1 MPYIHKIF
9 EKATIRSVVDFLLFG
24 LGPDEDTRDYEE
36 RLDEL
41 YNKFE
46 EAVRKYDSN
55 PTSELLDL
63 SNELSSETASVYTE
77 IGLQLG
83 VLLVLDVVTNLR
95 CEKDLKRCNM
105 TMGNENENLISKFYK
120 MQEATYLQET
130 LMKDKEYQ
138 KAEHD
143 IIESTKKAASEIS
156 FRHCLLFAIHGEIC
170 PHIGLVC
177 YSVGFS
183 IGIGFIFLMT
193 KSTISIS
200 TIPTGRAIHAVFTK
214 PATI

>member
-9 EKATIRSVVDFLLFG
+9 EKATIRSIADYLLFG

-63 SNELSSETASVYTE
+63 SNELTSETASVYTE

-83 VLLVLDVVTNLR
+83 MLLFLDMTNNYRQVGEMAGKIAGKEDRAKSILN
-95 CEKDLKRCNM
+95 KLYQIQQVSD
-105 TMGNENENLISKFYK
+105 
-120 MQEATYLQET
+120 LQET
-130 LMKDKEYQ
+130 LIKDKEYQ
-138 KAEHD
+138 KAEQE
-143 IIESTKKAASEIS
+143 IKESTAKLKSILPDGIMQDLFEKIENKARMYGKAAYEQ
-156 FRHCLLFAIHGEIC
+156 
-170 PHIGLVC
+170 
-177 YSVGFS
+177 GF
-183 IGIGFIFLMT
+183 
-193 KSTISIS
+193 
-200 TIPTGRAIHAVFTK
+200 HDAVHVFDL
-214 PATI
+214 

>member
-9 EKATIRSVVDFLLFG
+9 EKATIRSIADYLLFG

-63 SNELSSETASVYTE
+63 SNELTSETASVYTE

-83 VLLVLDVVTNLR
+83 MLLFLDMTNNYRQVGEMAGKIAGKEDRAKSILN
-95 CEKDLKRCNM
+95 KLYQIQQVSD
-105 TMGNENENLISKFYK
+105 
-120 MQEATYLQET
+120 LQET
-130 LMKDKEYQ
+130 LIKDKEYQ
-138 KAEHD
+138 KAEQE
-143 IIESTKKAASEIS
+143 IKESTAKLKSILPDGIMQDLFEKIENKARMYGKAAYEQ
-156 FRHCLLFAIHGEIC
+156 
-170 PHIGLVC
+170 
-177 YSVGFS
+177 GF
-183 IGIGFIFLMT
+183 
-193 KSTISIS
+193 
-200 TIPTGRAIHAVFTK
+200 HDAVHVLDL
-214 PATI
+214 

>member
-9 EKATIRSVVDFLLFG
+9 EKATIRSVADYLLFG

-63 SNELSSETASVYTE
+63 SNELTSETASVYTE

-83 VLLVLDVVTNLR
+83 MLLTLDVVNNIR
-95 CEKDLKRCNM
+95 REKNQNRGNTEVDQEGEDLIKKLYQMRA
-105 TMGNENENLISKFYK
+105 ESSL
-120 MQEATYLQET
+120 QEALT
-130 LMKDKEYQ
+130 KDKEYQ
-138 KAEHD
+138 QAEQEIRRSVEKLKSASAD
-143 IIESTKKAASEIS
+143 GMQSDAMQELFKKLNRKLRIYGKAAYSQGFHDAVHV
-156 FRHCLLFAIHGEIC
+156 FR
-170 PHIGLVC
+170 
-177 YSVGFS
+177 Y
-183 IGIGFIFLMT
+183 
-193 KSTISIS
+193 
-200 TIPTGRAIHAVFTK
+200 
-214 PATI
+214 

>member
-9 EKATIRSVVDFLLFG
+9 EKATIRSVVDYLLFG
-24 LGPDEDTRDYEE
+24 LGPDKDTRDYEE

-63 SNELSSETASVYTE
+63 SNEITSETASVYTE

-95 CEKDLKRCNM
+95 REKDLKRCNM
-105 TMGNENENLISKFYK
+105 TMGNEDENLISKFYE

-143 IIESTKKAASEIS
+143 IIESTKKLKTVLSYDGDSDIVQE
-156 FRHCLLFAIHGEIC
+156 LLEKLDNKIRMHGKVTYIQGFHDAIHI
-170 PHIGLVC
+170 LN
-177 YSVGFS
+177 S
-183 IGIGFIFLMT
+183 
-193 KSTISIS
+193 
-200 TIPTGRAIHAVFTK
+200 
-214 PATI
+214 

>member
-1 MPYIHKIF
+1 MTQSEFK
-9 EKATIRSVVDFLLFG
+9 LLFA
-24 LGPDEDTRDYEE
+24 DQVMKCEE
-36 RLDEL
+36 TLQNKRKEYTGDNQDRL
-41 YNKFE
+41 
-46 EAVRKYDSN
+46 SN

-95 CEKDLKRCNM
+95 REKDLKRCNM

-143 IIESTKKAASEIS
+143 IIESTKKLKTVLSYDGDSDIVQE
-156 FRHCLLFAIHGEIC
+156 LLEKLDNKIRIHGKVTYIQGFHDAIHI
-170 PHIGLVC
+170 LN
-177 YSVGFS
+177 S
-183 IGIGFIFLMT
+183 
-193 KSTISIS
+193 
-200 TIPTGRAIHAVFTK
+200 
-214 PATI
+214 

>member
-9 EKATIRSVVDFLLFG
+9 EKATIRSVADYLLFG
-24 LGPDEDTRDYEE
+24 LGPDADTRDYEE

-63 SNELSSETASVYTE
+63 SNELTSETASVYTE

-83 VLLVLDVVTNLR
+83 VLLALDVVTNLR
-95 CEKDLKRCNM
+95 CEKDLKRFNM
-105 TMGNENENLISKFYK
+105 TMGNEDDNLISKFYK
-120 MQEATYLQET
+120 MQEATCLQEI

-143 IIESTKKAASEIS
+143 IKESTKKLKTVLSYDGDSDIVQE
-156 FRHCLLFAIHGEIC
+156 LLEKLDNKIRIYGKVTYIQGFHDAIHV
-170 PHIGLVC
+170 LN
-177 YSVGFS
+177 S
-183 IGIGFIFLMT
+183 
-193 KSTISIS
+193 
-200 TIPTGRAIHAVFTK
+200 
-214 PATI
+214 

>member
-9 EKATIRSVVDFLLFG
+9 EKATIRSVADYLLFG

-63 SNELSSETASVYTE
+63 SNELTSETASVYTE

-83 VLLVLDVVTNLR
+83 MLLFLDMTNNYRQVREMAGKIAGKEDRAKSILN
-95 CEKDLKRCNM
+95 KLYHIQQVSD
-105 TMGNENENLISKFYK
+105 
-120 MQEATYLQET
+120 LQET
-130 LMKDKEYQ
+130 LINDKEYQ
-138 KAEHD
+138 KAEQEIKESAAKLKSILPD
-143 IIESTKKAASEIS
+143 GIMQDLFEKIENKARMYGKAAYEQ
-156 FRHCLLFAIHGEIC
+156 
-170 PHIGLVC
+170 
-177 YSVGFS
+177 GF
-183 IGIGFIFLMT
+183 
-193 KSTISIS
+193 
-200 TIPTGRAIHAVFTK
+200 HDAVHVLDL
-214 PATI
+214 

>member
-9 EKATIRSVVDFLLFG
+9 EKATIRSVADYLLFG

-63 SNELSSETASVYTE
+63 SNELTSEAASVYTE

-83 VLLVLDVVTNLR
+83 MLLFLDMTNNYRQLGEMAGKIAGKEDR
-95 CEKDLKRCNM
+95 AKSILNKLYQIQQVSD
-105 TMGNENENLISKFYK
+105 
-120 MQEATYLQET
+120 LQET
-130 LMKDKEYQ
+130 LIKDKEYQ
-138 KAEHD
+138 KAEQEIKESAAKLKSILPD
-143 IIESTKKAASEIS
+143 GIMKDLFEKIENKA
-156 FRHCLLFAIHGEIC
+156 RM
-170 PHIGLVC
+170 
-177 YSVGFS
+177 Y
-183 IGIGFIFLMT
+183 
-193 KSTISIS
+193 
-200 TIPTGRAIHAVFTK
+200 GRAAYEQGFYDAVHVLNL
-214 PATI
+214 

>member
-143 IIESTKKAASEIS
+143 IIESTKKLKTVLSYDGDSDIVQE
-156 FRHCLLFAIHGEIC
+156 LLEKLDNKIRIHGKVTYIQVFHDAIHI
-170 PHIGLVC
+170 LN
-177 YSVGFS
+177 S
-183 IGIGFIFLMT
+183 
-193 KSTISIS
+193 
-200 TIPTGRAIHAVFTK
+200 
-214 PATI
+214 

>member
-63 SNELSSETASVYTE
+63 SNELTSETASVYTE

-83 VLLVLDVVTNLR
+83 MLLFLDMTNNYRQVGEMAGKIAGKEDRAKSILN
-95 CEKDLKRCNM
+95 KLYQIQQVSD
-105 TMGNENENLISKFYK
+105 
-120 MQEATYLQET
+120 LQET
-130 LMKDKEYQ
+130 LIKDKEYQ
-138 KAEHD
+138 KAEQEIKENTAKLKSILPD
-143 IIESTKKAASEIS
+143 GIMQDLFEKIENKARMYGKAAYEQ
-156 FRHCLLFAIHGEIC
+156 
-170 PHIGLVC
+170 
-177 YSVGFS
+177 GF
-183 IGIGFIFLMT
+183 
-193 KSTISIS
+193 
-200 TIPTGRAIHAVFTK
+200 HDAVHVLDL
-214 PATI
+214 

>member
-105 TMGNENENLISKFYK
+105 TMGNENENLISKFY
-120 MQEATYLQET
+120 
-130 LMKDKEYQ
+130 
-138 KAEHD
+138 
-143 IIESTKKAASEIS
+143 
-156 FRHCLLFAIHGEIC
+156 
-170 PHIGLVC
+170 
-177 YSVGFS
+177 
-183 IGIGFIFLMT
+183 
-193 KSTISIS
+193 
-200 TIPTGRAIHAVFTK
+200 
-214 PATI
+214 

>member
-9 EKATIRSVVDFLLFG
+9 EKATIRSVADYLLFG

-63 SNELSSETASVYTE
+63 SNELTSETASVYTE

-83 VLLVLDVVTNLR
+83 MLLFLDMTNNFRQVGEMAGKIAGKEDRAKSILN
-95 CEKDLKRCNM
+95 KLYQIQQVSD
-105 TMGNENENLISKFYK
+105 
-120 MQEATYLQET
+120 LQET
-130 LMKDKEYQ
+130 LIKDKEYQ
-138 KAEHD
+138 KAEQE
-143 IIESTKKAASEIS
+143 IRESTEKLKSILPDGIMQDLFEKIENKARMYGKAAYEQG
-156 FRHCLLFAIHGEIC
+156 FHDAVHV
-170 PHIGLVC
+170 LV
-177 YSVGFS
+177 
-183 IGIGFIFLMT
+183 L
-193 KSTISIS
+193 
-200 TIPTGRAIHAVFTK
+200 
-214 PATI
+214 

>member
-9 EKATIRSVVDFLLFG
+9 EKATIRSVADYLLFG

-63 SNELSSETASVYTE
+63 SNELTSETASVYTE

-83 VLLVLDVVTNLR
+83 MLLFLDMTNNYRQLGEMT
-95 CEKDLKRCNM
+95 EKIAGKEDRAKSILNKLYQIQQVSDL
-105 TMGNENENLISKFYK
+105 
-120 MQEATYLQET
+120 QEALI
-130 LMKDKEYQ
+130 KDKEYQ
-138 KAEHD
+138 KAEQE
-143 IIESTKKAASEIS
+143 IKESTAKLKSILPNGIMQDLFEKIENKARMYGKAAYEQ
-156 FRHCLLFAIHGEIC
+156 
-170 PHIGLVC
+170 
-177 YSVGFS
+177 GF
-183 IGIGFIFLMT
+183 
-193 KSTISIS
+193 
-200 TIPTGRAIHAVFTK
+200 HDAVHVLNL
-214 PATI
+214 

>member
-95 CEKDLKRCNM
+95 REKDLKRCNM
-105 TMGNENENLISKFYK
+105 TMGNEDENLISKFYE

-143 IIESTKKAASEIS
+143 IIESTKKLKTVLSYDGDSDIVQE
-156 FRHCLLFAIHGEIC
+156 LLEKLDNKIRIYGKVTYIQGFHDAIHI
-170 PHIGLVC
+170 LN
-177 YSVGFS
+177 S
-183 IGIGFIFLMT
+183 
-193 KSTISIS
+193 
-200 TIPTGRAIHAVFTK
+200 
-214 PATI
+214 

>member
-143 IIESTKKAASEIS
+143 IIESTKKLKTVLSYDGDSDIVQE
-156 FRHCLLFAIHGEIC
+156 LLEKLDNKIRIHGKVTYIQGLHDAIHI
-170 PHIGLVC
+170 LN
-177 YSVGFS
+177 S
-183 IGIGFIFLMT
+183 
-193 KSTISIS
+193 
-200 TIPTGRAIHAVFTK
+200 
-214 PATI
+214 

>member
-105 TMGNENENLISKFYK
+105 TME
-120 MQEATYLQET
+120 
-130 LMKDKEYQ
+130 D
-138 KAEHD
+138 
-143 IIESTKKAASEIS
+143 
-156 FRHCLLFAIHGEIC
+156 
-170 PHIGLVC
+170 
-177 YSVGFS
+177 
-183 IGIGFIFLMT
+183 
-193 KSTISIS
+193 
-200 TIPTGRAIHAVFTK
+200 
-214 PATI
+214 

>member
-9 EKATIRSVVDFLLFG
+9 EKATIRSVADYLLFG

-63 SNELSSETASVYTE
+63 SNELTSETASVYTE

-83 VLLVLDVVTNLR
+83 MLLFLDMTNNYRQVGEMAGKIAGKEDRAKSILN
-95 CEKDLKRCNM
+95 KLYQIQQVSD
-105 TMGNENENLISKFYK
+105 
-120 MQEATYLQET
+120 LQET
-130 LMKDKEYQ
+130 LIKDKEYQ
-138 KAEHD
+138 KAEQE
-143 IIESTKKAASEIS
+143 IKESTAKLKSILPDGIMQDLFEKIENKARMYGKAAYEQ
-156 FRHCLLFAIHGEIC
+156 
-170 PHIGLVC
+170 
-177 YSVGFS
+177 GF
-183 IGIGFIFLMT
+183 
-193 KSTISIS
+193 
-200 TIPTGRAIHAVFTK
+200 HDAVHVLDL
-214 PATI
+214 

>member
-9 EKATIRSVVDFLLFG
+9 EKATIRSIADYLLFG

-63 SNELSSETASVYTE
+63 SNELTSETASVYTE

-83 VLLVLDVVTNLR
+83 MLLFLDMTNNYRQVGKIAGKEDRAKSILNKLYQIQQVS
-95 CEKDLKRCNM
+95 E
-105 TMGNENENLISKFYK
+105 
-120 MQEATYLQET
+120 LQET
-130 LMKDKEYQ
+130 LIKDKEYQ
-138 KAEHD
+138 KAEQE
-143 IIESTKKAASEIS
+143 IKESTAKLKSILPDGIMQDLFEKIENKARMYGKAAYEQ
-156 FRHCLLFAIHGEIC
+156 
-170 PHIGLVC
+170 
-177 YSVGFS
+177 GF
-183 IGIGFIFLMT
+183 
-193 KSTISIS
+193 
-200 TIPTGRAIHAVFTK
+200 HDAVHVLDL
-214 PATI
+214 

>member
-9 EKATIRSVVDFLLFG
+9 EKATIRSVADYLLFG

-63 SNELSSETASVYTE
+63 SNELTSETASVYTE

-83 VLLVLDVVTNLR
+83 MLLFLDMTNNFRQVGEMAGKIAGKEDRAKSILN
-95 CEKDLKRCNM
+95 KLYQIQQVSD
-105 TMGNENENLISKFYK
+105 
-120 MQEATYLQET
+120 LQET
-130 LMKDKEYQ
+130 LIKDKEYQ
-138 KAEHD
+138 KAEQE
-143 IIESTKKAASEIS
+143 IRESTEKLKSILPDGIMQDLFEKIENKARMYGKAAYEQ
-156 FRHCLLFAIHGEIC
+156 
-170 PHIGLVC
+170 
-177 YSVGFS
+177 GF
-183 IGIGFIFLMT
+183 
-193 KSTISIS
+193 
-200 TIPTGRAIHAVFTK
+200 HDAVHVLDL
-214 PATI
+214 